1 MNDIITAAERRRI
14 TEELLGISE
23 RQSRL
28 ALELS
33 VPQGGGEET
42 DGDNA
47 AVRAQLEALAAKAS
61 DLLSRYLEG
70 LPRRRLSRCPFTG
83 EILSIKIDDF
93 GLDGFFWN
101 NSAPKRPQQE
111 FPETYFALDG
121 ALKLEGAPEKSPLL
135 CCPGPDAPY
144 VLPRLLRYGE
154 IKAVISRI
162 HIGPHTA
169 YPIVYYADPAPEG
182 AYRVNDWGTERYW
195 EPGTPDSELFTPGL
209 YIDVPAEPGEMDF
222 DLEPWIKAG
231 KLLWIAPGDE
241 SLTLH
246 GHTSGCPYLDLP
258 GSRNPKF
265 IQNGETWEYDPD
277 EQAPE
282 AEDMD
287 EEDLRKLL
295 KEIEEGEI

>member
-1 MNDIITAAERRRI
+1 MNDTITAAERQRI
-14 TEELLGISE
+14 TAELLGISE

-28 ALELS
+28 AAELS
-33 VPQGGGEET
+33 IPEEGGEEA

-47 AVRAQLEALAAKAS
+47 AVRAQLEALAAEAAG
-61 DLLSRYLEG
+61 LLSRYLDG

-83 EILSIKIDDF
+83 EVLSMRIDDF

-101 NSAPKRPQQE
+101 NSAPRRPEQE

-121 ALKLEGAPEKSPLL
+121 ALKLHGAPEKSSLL

-144 VLPRLLRYGE
+144 VLPRLLWYDE
-154 IKAVISRI
+154 IKAVISCI

-182 AYRVNDWGTERYW
+182 AYRVNDWGTEHYW
-195 EPGTPDSELFTPGL
+195 EPGTPDPELFTPGL
-209 YIDVPAEPGEMDF
+209 YIDVPAKPREMDF
-222 DLEPWIKAG
+222 GLEPWIKSG

-246 GHTSGCPYLDLP
+246 GHASGCPYLDLP
-258 GSRNPKF
+258 GSRNPKY
-265 IQNGETWEYDPD
+265 IQNGETW
-277 EQAPE
+277 
-282 AEDMD
+282 
-287 EEDLRKLL
+287 
-295 KEIEEGEI
+295 